1 MVTPP
6 EPSPE
11 GMDVIRSLAS
21 LPISDRVTATRTS
34 LQIEGDLS
42 YEEWELLGQGL
53 QTLSGAWQW
62 WVGDRLCYGEKR
74 YGERYAQ
81 AVEASEHLGISVDSI
96 RQAQWVAEKVPVVIR
111 NYNLTWTHHY
121 AVASLDAAEQKR
133 ILSEAT
139 TRRLSVSKTKEL
151 VRVYKAIQ
159 NGDDPDKPKK
169 KPDSGK
175 DKDYDLAADLGRA
188 QEEIDDLE
196 ELAKSLSKNNPEG
209 EVKAWAEKFH
219 GLDTQFREILVVR
232 DNLRS
237 RDRYA
242 TKLSS
247 AILPDSIPAIRTTR
261 ETPPTR
267 VPRGLELVRDS

>member
-1 MVTPP
+1 MGLFR
-6 EPSPE
+6 PS
-11 GMDVIRSLAS
+11 
-21 LPISDRVTATRTS
+21 
-34 LQIEGDLS
+34 
-42 YEEWELLGQGL
+42 
-53 QTLSGAWQW
+53 
-62 WVGDRLCYGEKR
+62 
-74 YGERYAQ
+74 
-81 AVEASEHLGISVDSI
+81 
-96 RQAQWVAEKVPVVIR
+96 
-111 NYNLTWTHHY
+111 
-121 AVASLDAAEQKR
+121 
-133 ILSEAT
+133 
-139 TRRLSVSKTKEL
+139 
-151 VRVYKAIQ
+151 
-159 NGDDPDKPKK
+159 
-169 KPDSGK
+169 
-175 DKDYDLAADLGRA
+175 
-188 QEEIDDLE
+188 LE

>member
-133 ILSEAT
+133 ILSEAK

-175 DKDYDLAADLGRA
+175 DEDYDLAADL
-188 QEEIDDLE
+188 E
-196 ELAKSLSKNNPEG
+196 
-209 EVKAWAEKFH
+209 
-219 GLDTQFREILVVR
+219 
-232 DNLRS
+232 
-237 RDRYA
+237 
-242 TKLSS
+242 
-247 AILPDSIPAIRTTR
+247 
-261 ETPPTR
+261 R
-267 VPRGLELVRDS
+267 V